1 MFFADKIQSNGRI
14 DFVYLLY
21 GDVADEFI
29 FLVVL
34 VVDVVVLLADVAH
47 ILIILQFSMKPG
59 ILLLSGGFSN
69 FETLLLQIFLMIF
82 HFSLGIFAFW
92 LETISTK
99 DTFEQLLL

>member
-1 MFFADKIQSNGRI
+1 MYYVLKWSSLFPRKHLFGLDKLWFADAGAGRFVLWFNCIEMFFADKIQSNGRI

-47 ILIILQFSMKPG
+47 ILIIL
-59 ILLLSGGFSN
+59 
-69 FETLLLQIFLMIF
+69 
-82 HFSLGIFAFW
+82 
-92 LETISTK
+92 
-99 DTFEQLLL
+99 